1 MIMEQEIKK
10 QYWGYRILG
19 MIDTF
24 IAILFLFVVLV
35 NFGVMGFSTSLLLPI
50 FISLSVLLYVNL
62 ATVFTRYV
70 MLKGNF
76 LRFKLREWIKVN
88 AYVTLC
94 YSVLVIILVAWK
106 LNDLKFLEEVSKTVN
121 VPVSLL
127 VNVCIFFILCMALLA
142 VHVLLTFRYLRE
154 FADHFRDPENPT

>member
-1 MIMEQEIKK
+1 MEHETKK

-19 MIDTF
+19 IVDTF
-24 IAILFLFVVLV
+24 IAILFLFVVLI

-76 LRFKLREWIKVN
+76 LRYKLREWIKVN

-94 YSVLVIILVAWK
+94 YAVLVIVVVTWK
-106 LNDLKFLEEVSKTVN
+106 LGDAHFLGEVSKAVN

-127 VNVCIFFILCMALLA
+127 VNVCIFFDICMALLA
-142 VHVLLTFRYLRE
+142 IHVLLTFRYLRE
-154 FADHFRDPENPT
+154 FADYFRDPETPE